1 MHVSGQYWPFAVISN
16 IYNLEWATNGIPK
29 DTVLEWEW
37 SPSYRN
43 VNDLTGVRRNRN
55 DIHSKNSR
63 LIGLVIVYIKLFL
76 LYYKIGFLLAYL

>member
-1 MHVSGQYWPFAVISN
+1 MLVASTGPLLLFQ
-16 IYNLEWATNGIPK
+16 IYTNLEWATNGIPK

-55 DIHSKNSR
+55 DIHSEISR